1 MATRLLEHGSL
12 EKYNL
17 TSLSAFALASA
28 PSSPALQDR
37 LRARLPFAQHTL
49 VDSYGLT
56 ESSTG
61 ISVATPPELAA
72 FPGTLGRPIIGVSVE
87 VRDPF
92 GVAVPDGVEGEICA
106 RSPYVMSGYWNDE
119 TATAAAI
126 GLDRWLRTGDFGV
139 LEDGRLRLTG
149 RRSDLILR
157 GGENVYP
164 LEIEQCIDEH
174 PAVLECA
181 VIGIDSADL
190 GQEVAAVVVL
200 RSEGAAT
207 EEELRDYVAERLAYF
222 KVPVKWKLST
232 TPLPRNATG
241 KTIRA
246 KVAIS

>member
-1 MATRLLEHGSL
+1 M
-12 EKYNL
+12 
-17 TSLSAFALASA
+17 
-28 PSSPALQDR
+28 
-37 LRARLPFAQHTL
+37 
-49 VDSYGLT
+49 
-56 ESSTG
+56 
-61 ISVATPPELAA
+61 
-72 FPGTLGRPIIGVSVE
+72 
-87 VRDPF
+87 RDPF
-92 GVAVPDGVEGEICA
+92 GVAVPDGEEGEICA
-106 RSPYVMSGYWNDE
+106 RSAYVMLGYWNDE

-126 GLDRWLRTGDFGV
+126 GPDRWLRTGDFGV
-139 LEDGRLRLTG
+139 FEDGRLRLTG

-164 LEIEQCIDEH
+164 LEIEQTIDEH

-200 RSEGAAT
+200 RSEGAAD
-207 EEELRDYVAERLAYF
+207 EEELRDYVAERLGYF

-246 KVAIS
+246 KVVLS